1 MKTVLL
7 ERREFLSALP
17 CALPLLSMAG
27 HAVGQK
33 TEAPTNDKICWLD
46 VCAPFII
53 DDIDL
58 GIRSEIILTSDTFVG
73 RKGHEDGAD
82 ETEYEIYLFDA
93 DGNAIG
99 PDGVAKRLVV
109 PAMHTTVIPVREL
122 IGERRNFF
130 GGLKVRLRP
139 RTRTPM
145 HATDLFSS
153 AFVRWTSDH
162 SFDNVHANPDPIQ
175 VQRPDPFFYSMPF
188 PPLREY
194 ECLFSL
200 FNPYKDRSVGNLTLY
215 DPLGN
220 RLKNFSYDMKPGSS
234 LLLDLRK
241 GELIKDLRGA
251 VRPSDPDTPAGP
263 KILTSE
269 GGTVAVTNKAGS
281 VKNFGYMMIKRP
293 GSKRFSIEHPIHQS
307 PYDPLPP
314 NVPIDAP
321 GRFKAKNILY
331 TPLVFN
337 SKRIGGITLDS
348 RFHLSSGAPM
358 EQFLWLSPFVVDKDG
373 NVPWQIT
380 KDTGLTGMIPSK
392 QIESGVLKLGGQHSC
407 VIDSSK
413 LGLTDNFSGGL
424 SLAIAPASNHTLMK
438 VELRIAEWGAH
449 AFTHFRPGLA
459 SARAY
464 QKAPQ
469 RGGVATDYI
478 TSGSRIESKGGRI
491 TRDEIICLINID
503 DKGIAGEPEL
513 EIFTSAGLLTTVRLG
528 TVPAFGCTHYL
539 LSELVGAN
547 VSERHLSM
555 RLVDESATILM
566 SVIHVDYIRRDIAM
580 DHGSDRFSTY
590 QDFNCK
596 LESTKY

>member
-1 MKTVLL
+1 MKTIL

-17 CALPLLSMAG
+17 CALLLSE
-27 HAVGQK
+27 AVGAFGQK
-33 TEAPTNDKICWLD
+33 TESQTNDKTCWLD

-73 RKGHEDGAD
+73 RRGHEDGAD

-93 DGNAIG
+93 DGNAVG
-99 PDGVAKRLVV
+99 PNGVAKSLVV

-122 IGERRNFF
+122 IGDRRNFF

-139 RTRTPM
+139 RSRTPM

-153 AFVRWTSDH
+153 AFVRWTSDQ

-200 FNPYKDRSVGNLTLY
+200 FNPYKDRSSGNLTLY
-215 DPLGN
+215 DSLGN
-220 RLKNFSYDMKPGSS
+220 RLKNFSYDLKPGSS

-241 GELIKDLRGA
+241 GELVKDLRA
-251 VRPSDPDTPAGP
+251 AERANDADTPTGS
-263 KILTSE
+263 KNLTNE
-269 GGTVAVTNKAGS
+269 GGTVAVTNKSGT
-281 VKNFGYMMIKRP
+281 VKNFGYLMIKRP
-293 GSKRFSIEHPIHQS
+293 GTKRFSIEHPIHQS

-314 NVPIDAP
+314 NVPIDAS

-373 NVPWQIT
+373 NVPWQLT
-380 KDTGLTGMIPSK
+380 KDAGLKGMVPAK
-392 QIESGVLKLGGQHSC
+392 QIDSGVLKLGGQHSC

-413 LGLTDNFSGGL
+413 LGLPENFSGGL
-424 SLAIAPASNHTLMK
+424 SLAIAPATNHTLMK

-459 SARAY
+459 AARAY

-469 RGGVATDYI
+469 RGGLATDYI
-478 TSGSRIESKGGRI
+478 TCGSRIETRDGRV

-503 DKGIAGEPEL
+503 DKGIEGAPEL
-513 EIFTSAGLLTTVRLG
+513 EIFTSAGLLTKVRPG
-528 TVPAFGCTHYL
+528 IVPAFGCTHYL
-539 LSELVGAN
+539 LSELVGAS
-547 VSERHLSM
+547 VSERNLSI
-555 RLVDESATILM
+555 RLVDENTTILM
-566 SVIHVDYIRRDIAM
+566 SVIHVDYICRDIGM
-580 DHGSDRFSTY
+580 DHVSDGFFTF

-596 LESTKY
+596 LESGKY